1 MLTPKERDALL
12 IRIDERLEHVGAA
25 LARDYQALYG
35 NGRPGLVERV
45 RELEARRD
53 QSDRFGR
60 KYGAL
65 VAWCITT
72 IIAAYAAWK
81 NH

>member
-1 MLTPKERDALL
+1 MAIGAYGLT
-12 IRIDERLEHVGAA
+12 
-25 LARDYQALYG
+25 QACLQIAYG
-35 NGRPGLVERV
+35 S
-45 RELEARRD
+45 A
-53 QSDRFGR
+53 SDRFGR
-60 KYGAL
+60 KYGTL